1 MNPQSIHSILAN
13 QHLDTDRGTWER
25 RLSEVTSRDVE
36 AALAWRPGSYSQAKL
51 LALVSP
57 AAEEYLERMAV
68 LAQQLT
74 IQRFGRAMRL
84 YAPVY
89 LSSYCVNRCRYC
101 GFNWDNTFTRA
112 RLTVDEAVAQAQVLA
127 SEGYRDILLVSS
139 EDKAFIDVPYLAE
152 LAKRL
157 KAGRRFEVGDA
168 GPAARGPM
176 PDAFSFIGIEIY
188 QMSAA
193 EYEQLFAAGIDGVT
207 LYQETYDREVYAR
220 YHPGGP
226 KADYDTRLCAP
237 DDMGQANMREIGL
250 GVLLGLADW
259 RIETL
264 ALAEHAWHLMRR
276 HWQSR
281 VSFSFPRLRSACGV
295 SSSEFPHLLAD
306 KNLVQMMLALRL
318 CFSDSGI
325 VLSTR
330 EPAYLRDR
338 LMGLVVTRI
347 SAGSRTSP
355 GGYTDPDTNTGQF
368 DVVDSRSPGEVV
380 AVIRDKGFD
389 PVWKDWDR
397 SF

>member
-1 MNPQSIHSILAN
+1 MSLQSIHSILAN
-13 QHLDTDRGTWER
+13 LHLDTDRGVWER

-36 AALAWRPGSYSQAKL
+36 AALAWRPGTYSLAKL
-51 LALVSP
+51 VALVSP
-57 AAEEYLERMAV
+57 AAEEYLEPMAE

-101 GFNWDNTFTRA
+101 GFNRDNRFTRA
-112 RLTVDEAVAQAQVLA
+112 RLTVDEAVAEARILA
-127 SEGYRDILLVSS
+127 AEGYRDILLVSS
-139 EDKAFIDVPYLAE
+139 EDKAYIDVPYLTE
-152 LAKRL
+152 LAGRL
-157 KAGRRFEVGDA
+157 KAGTHGVD
-168 GPAARGPM
+168 PAACGLQPN
-176 PDAFSFIGIEIY
+176 AFSFIGIEIY
-188 QMSAA
+188 QMSAE
-193 EYEQLFAAGIDGVT
+193 EYKQLFAAGVDGVT
-207 LYQETYDREVYAR
+207 LYQETYDRQVYAQ

-226 KADYDTRLCAP
+226 KADYDMRLRAP
-237 DDMGQANMREIGL
+237 DDMGAAGMREIGL

-264 ALAEHAWHLMRR
+264 ALAEHAWHLIRR

-295 SSSEFPHLLAD
+295 SSSEFPHLLTD

-330 EPAYLRDR
+330 EPADLRDR

-347 SAGSRTSP
+347 SAGSRTNP

-368 DVVDSRSPGEVV
+368 NVVDSRSPGEVV

-389 PVWKDWDR
+389 PVWKDWDS

>member
-1 MNPQSIHSILAN
+1 MNSQSIHSILAS
-13 QHLDTDRGTWER
+13 QHLDADRRVWEQ
-25 RLSEVTSRDVE
+25 RLSEVTPQDVE
-36 AALAWRPGSYSQAKL
+36 AALAWRPGSYSQTKL
-51 LALVSP
+51 LALLSP
-57 AAEEYLERMAV
+57 AAEEYLEQMAV

-89 LSSYCVNRCRYC
+89 LSSYCINRCQYC
-101 GFNWDNTFTRA
+101 GFNRDNRFARA
-112 RLTVDEAVAQAQVLA
+112 RLTVDEAVAQAQILA

-139 EDKAFIDVPYLAE
+139 EDKAHINVAYLTE

-157 KAGRRFEVGDA
+157 KAGRRPEA
-168 GPAARGPM
+168 GGSGPTAFSLQ
-176 PDAFSFIGIEIY
+176 PNAFSFIGIEIY
-188 QMSAA
+188 QMSTS

-220 YHPGGP
+220 YHLGGP
-226 KADYDTRLCAP
+226 KSDYDMRLCAP
-237 DDMGQANMREIGL
+237 DDMGRASMREIGL

-276 HWQSR
+276 YWQSR

-295 SSSEFPHLLAD
+295 SSSEFPHLLTD
-306 KNLVQMMLALRL
+306 KNFVQMMLALRL

-330 EPAYLRDR
+330 EPAQLRDR
-338 LMGLVVTRI
+338 LMGLAVTRI

-355 GGYTDPDTNTGQF
+355 GGYTDPEANTGQF

-389 PVWKDWDR
+389 PVWKDWDS

>member
-1 MNPQSIHSILAN
+1 MNSQSIHSILAS
-13 QHLDTDRGTWER
+13 QHLDKDRDVWGQ
-25 RLSEVTSRDVE
+25 RLSELTSRDVE
-36 AALAWRPGSYSQAKL
+36 AALAWRPGSYSQNKL
-51 LALVSP
+51 LALLSP
-57 AAEEYLERMAV
+57 VAEEYIERMAA

-101 GFNWDNTFTRA
+101 GFNCDNPFARA
-112 RLTVDEAVAQAQVLA
+112 RLTVDEAVAEARILA
-127 SEGYRDILLVSS
+127 CEGYRDILLVSS
-139 EDKAFIDVPYLAE
+139 EDKAHIDVAYLTE

-157 KAGRRFEVGDA
+157 KAGRGT
-168 GPAARGPM
+168 
-176 PDAFSFIGIEIY
+176 DAFSFIGIEIY
-188 QMSAA
+188 QMSAE
-193 EYEQLFAAGIDGVT
+193 EYSQLFAAGIDGVT

-220 YHPGGP
+220 YHLGGP
-226 KADYDTRLCAP
+226 KADFDMRLCAP
-237 DDMGQANMREIGL
+237 DDMGRAGMREIGL

-259 RIETL
+259 RLETL

-330 EPAYLRDR
+330 EPASLRDR

-355 GGYTDPDTNTGQF
+355 GGYTDPNTHTGQF
-368 DVVDSRSPGEVV
+368 EVVDSRSPGEVV

-389 PVWKDWDR
+389 PVWKDWDS